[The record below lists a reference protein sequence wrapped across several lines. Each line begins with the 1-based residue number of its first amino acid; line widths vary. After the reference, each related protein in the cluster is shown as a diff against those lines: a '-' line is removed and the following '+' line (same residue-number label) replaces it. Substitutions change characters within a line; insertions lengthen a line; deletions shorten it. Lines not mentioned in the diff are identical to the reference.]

1 MKLHF
6 VSYTHFVVLS
16 GRMIAN
22 DELENLWE
30 ELAGSWTRAHN
41 DELHKLRSSPNIIKA
56 IKSNSMRWVSMQH
69 VWRRWEIYI

>member
-16 GRMIAN
+16 GRMIAY

-30 ELAGSWTRAHN
+30 ELAGGWTRAHN
-41 DELHKLRSSPNIIKA
+41 DELHNVALHQMLLRRSSQ
-56 IKSNSMRWVSMQH
+56 RG
-69 VWRRWEIYI
+69 